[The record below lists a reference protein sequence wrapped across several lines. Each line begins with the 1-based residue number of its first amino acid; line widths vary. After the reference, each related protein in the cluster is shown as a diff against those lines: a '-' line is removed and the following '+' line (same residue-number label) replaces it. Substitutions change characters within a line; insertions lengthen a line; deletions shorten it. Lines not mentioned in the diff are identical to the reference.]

1 MDFILEHEVLVIVLL
16 HAAAFAAV
24 LVLCSVRDGFGGDA
38 VVTALM
44 AAAVCFGVLL
54 VCVLIS
60 NILGFIKQPWGMA
73 ATLIIPFAAAVKT
86 GLARESESRE
96 EPTPPAAP
104 VTRVTPV
111 IPVAAAT
118 RTVFAAAPG
127 PSLSTACATFF
138 AAVSKF
144 QEINGDGSIH
154 INRNEDGQTI
164 HFYGFYCNKEDMDC
178 SRKLAAFLGTPGL
191 RIVSVGDSFQYEV
204 EVGCGDGFSLQ
215 PILAGMTHFL
225 PGAAVTGRTELEDFC
240 SLQFRT

>member
-144 QEINGDGSIH
+144 QEINGDTFTGSTAT
-154 INRNEDGQTI
+154 RRTWTAPESWPL
-164 HFYGFYCNKEDMDC
+164 FWAPRACASSPSE
-178 SRKLAAFLGTPGL
+178 
-191 RIVSVGDSFQYEV
+191 IVSSMKWKSD
-204 EVGCGDGFSLQ
+204 
-215 PILAGMTHFL
+215 AGTVS
-225 PGAAVTGRTELEDFC
+225 AC
-240 SLQFRT
+240 SPFWPE